1 MRQFTLS
8 TPNGTLLGF
17 LVLIADNDDEPIS
30 GSAMIQAHTAA
41 LPPEDA
47 APARTLEA
55 LAGQL
60 LVWQPHGEG
69 IALYDAEGGLAADI
83 RQQYLRLG
91 GHTLLLT
98 DLEGN
103 L

>member
-17 LVLIADNDDEPIS
+17 LVLMANNDDEPVS
-30 GSAMIQAHTAA
+30 GSAMIQVHAAA

-47 APARTLEA
+47 APARALEA

-60 LVWQPHGEG
+60 LVWQPHGDG
-69 IALYDAEGGLAADI
+69 IALYDAEGGLAADV

>member
-47 APARTLEA
+47 APARALEA

-60 LVWQPHGEG
+60 LVWQPH
-69 IALYDAEGGLAADI
+69 GGLAADI

>member
-17 LVLIADNDDEPIS
+17 LVLMADNDDEPVS
-30 GSAMIQAHTAA
+30 GNAMIQAHTVA

-47 APARTLEA
+47 APARALEA

-60 LVWQPHGEG
+60 LVWQPHGDG
-69 IALYDAEGGLAADI
+69 IALYDADGGLAADV
-83 RQQYLRLG
+83 RQQYLRVG

>member
-17 LVLIADNDDEPIS
+17 LVLMADNDDEPVS
-30 GSAMIQAHTAA
+30 GSAMIQVHAAA

-47 APARTLEA
+47 APARALEA

-60 LVWQPHGEG
+60 LVWQLHGDG
-69 IALYDAEGGLAADI
+69 IALYDADGGLAADV

>member
-41 LPPEDA
+41 
-47 APARTLEA
+47 
-55 LAGQL
+55 
-60 LVWQPHGEG
+60 
-69 IALYDAEGGLAADI
+69 
-83 RQQYLRLG
+83 
-91 GHTLLLT
+91 
-98 DLEGN
+98 
-103 L
+103 

>member
-41 LPPEDA
+41 LSPEDA
-47 APARTLEA
+47 APARALEA

-69 IALYDAEGGLAADI
+69 ITLYNAEGGLAADI

>member
-17 LVLIADNDDEPIS
+17 LVLMADNDDEPVS
-30 GSAMIQAHTAA
+30 GSAMIQVYAA
-41 LPPEDA
+41 ELPPEDA
-47 APARTLEA
+47 VPARALEA

-60 LVWQPHGEG
+60 LVWQPHGDG
-69 IALYDAEGGLAADI
+69 IALYDAEGGLAADV

>member
-30 GSAMIQAHTAA
+30 GSAMIQEHADA

-47 APARTLEA
+47 ASARALEA

-60 LVWQPHGEG
+60 LVWQPHGDG
-69 IALYDAEGGLAADI
+69 IALYDADGGLAADV
-83 RQQYLRLG
+83 RQQYLRVG

>member
-47 APARTLEA
+47 APARAWKPWPASCWFGSRMAT
-55 LAGQL
+55 
-60 LVWQPHGEG
+60 VSPCMMPT
-69 IALYDAEGGLAADI
+69 AAWRPMSASNTYASAATPCCSPI
-83 RQQYLRLG
+83 
-91 GHTLLLT
+91 
-98 DLEGN
+98 
-103 L
+103 

>member
-17 LVLIADNDDEPIS
+17 LVLIADNDDEPVS
-30 GSAMIQAHTAA
+30 GSAMIQAHAAA

-47 APARTLEA
+47 PSARAWEA

-60 LVWQPHGEG
+60 LVWQPHGDG
-69 IALYDAEGGLAADI
+69 IALYDAEGGLAADV